1 MISGFPHS
9 SYPDP
14 RMETDLENVRKNM
27 DRERLTVLIVEDQMV
42 NRVILKGILQK
53 EYDIVEAE
61 NGAEALTV
69 LSTDKNISA
78 ILLDIVMPVM
88 DGYAVLRE
96 LKDSQFASL
105 PVIVMTGESDSA
117 AEQKALDL
125 GAWDFVS
132 KPYQPSVLLLR
143 LKNVIVRSQFYLISE
158 MKHAYEHDTL
168 TDLYNR
174 NSFFDMTRKLLDEYP
189 DRRFALVRF
198 DINKFH
204 VFNSYWGEEEGNR
217 LLRFVAD
224 YMRLG
229 SKNVEPCTYARIN
242 ADAFCICEPYDEQEI
257 SAQVDSIRKALQE
270 YNRDY
275 LIEPCFGVYVIEDPA
290 MNIVAMLEL
299 ATLASKECKSKYMT
313 YIEYYKPDMS
323 DKVLQEQG
331 IVNDMQQALDEGQF
345 VVYLQPKYNLTTEK
359 PYGAEALIRW
369 KHPEK
374 GFLSPGLFIPVFE
387 RNGFIGKVD
396 FYMWESVCQLL
407 RKWLDQGLDPA
418 PVSVSMSR
426 VNLYNPNLVEL
437 LTGLVKKYDIPISLL
452 NLELTE
458 SAYMENPGVMEN
470 MIHRLQ
476 DAGFTIFMDD
486 FGSGYSSLNTLKNI
500 PVDVLKIDMAFLV
513 GNTSLGRNECIL
525 ASVIRMAGWLEIPVV
540 MEGVE
545 TAEQVDFLKSVGC
558 GYVQGYYF
566 ARPMPVEDYEKLVYG
581 VRQEPVKLL
590 SENHEI
596 MSRTIWSSSPQ
607 LNLLFNSIKMPAAI
621 YEVGDNEF
629 SALRVNKSYNELFSG
644 GQQDNLDAAC
654 EKHLPPQS
662 RQELLRTFLRAA
674 ETKREASCSCAFILD
689 GDDSRMMHMEVQ
701 YWGTNGNM
709 RIVFA
714 TMSVQQ

>member
-1 MISGFPHS
+1 
-9 SYPDP
+9 
-14 RMETDLENVRKNM
+14 
-27 DRERLTVLIVEDQMV
+27 
-42 NRVILKGILQK
+42 
-53 EYDIVEAE
+53 
-61 NGAEALTV
+61 
-69 LSTDKNISA
+69 
-78 ILLDIVMPVM
+78 
-88 DGYAVLRE
+88 
-96 LKDSQFASL
+96 
-105 PVIVMTGESDSA
+105 
-117 AEQKALDL
+117 
-125 GAWDFVS
+125 
-132 KPYQPSVLLLR
+132 
-143 LKNVIVRSQFYLISE
+143 
-158 MKHAYEHDTL
+158 
-168 TDLYNR
+168 
-174 NSFFDMTRKLLDEYP
+174 
-189 DRRFALVRF
+189 
-198 DINKFH
+198 
-204 VFNSYWGEEEGNR
+204 
-217 LLRFVAD
+217 
-224 YMRLG
+224 
-229 SKNVEPCTYARIN
+229 
-242 ADAFCICEPYDEQEI
+242 
-257 SAQVDSIRKALQE
+257 
-270 YNRDY
+270 
-275 LIEPCFGVYVIEDPA
+275 
-290 MNIVAMLEL
+290 
-299 ATLASKECKSKYMT
+299 
-313 YIEYYKPDMS
+313 
-323 DKVLQEQG
+323 
-331 IVNDMQQALDEGQF
+331 
-345 VVYLQPKYNLTTEK
+345 
-359 PYGAEALIRW
+359 
-369 KHPEK
+369 
-374 GFLSPGLFIPVFE
+374 
-387 RNGFIGKVD
+387 
-396 FYMWESVCQLL
+396 
-407 RKWLDQGLDPA
+407 
-418 PVSVSMSR
+418 MSR